1 MIFARVKE
9 FMVWTHPT
17 SGDGRAK
24 RVAIRL
30 IAVLL
35 ATFLSAGTLRAAE
48 PWQAFLDGL
57 RDRELHDMALLY
69 LDRMAAEPACPADL
83 KQVLDYEVGV
93 TLMTSPGA
101 PAAREQALD
110 DAQARFQK
118 FLAEH
123 PDHSMA
129 SLATSQLA
137 NVLIERGRA
146 RKTWAERPE
155 VDEKQRKKLLA
166 EAREFFNQ
174 AQTALAEAEKRYLA
188 ALKKMRAESRAEA
201 SPEVR
206 QMQSDLVR
214 AKLYLADAAYEIAM
228 THPADG
234 AARRKTL
241 GESAKLYNAI
251 YDAYYTRFVGKL
263 IEGLYARLRE
273 GRCYQDA
280 GRYVEALAVY
290 DEVLAESNSSRVPR
304 ELANKAVVLSLET
317 LTHPDVKKH
326 ADAVAKWRAWERTA
340 PASDQVGA
348 DGLAIKYLAAVA
360 HLEQMRG
367 LDRGNPDRAAMRG
380 DARRLFR
387 QVARLPGVY
396 RAKAQD
402 KLGDPLLGLPDDGK
416 AEPTTFAE
424 ARDRAEAAKNRM
436 QTAIAELRK
445 AESEGRTE
453 DIEKSERE
461 AAEAMAEGI
470 KYCRM
475 ALDMATSDA
484 SDEELNLLRNYLAYL
499 HWKNGDLYEAAVLG
513 AFLADRYPAS
523 PVARPAAQIAML
535 AYADLYSQSPP
546 GPVKEFARGRM
557 LATAERIVERWP
569 TSAEAGDTWLTLIQQ
584 AAMVDRDIDAAMT
597 HLERVPQ
604 DSPQRGRAEVI
615 VGDALWTEW
624 IRAMQAD
631 PVDRPDSKE
640 LDELLDRAETLLASG
655 VKRLTAEGKVDA
667 SLVAAQYALARL
679 YIERNRPEE
688 AVKVLDEPAAGLV
701 VLAGKGNLP
710 GTAQGFE
717 SAIYK
722 TALQAYVAAQELD
735 KAQAVMDS
743 LEKSVAAAGDAE
755 ASSQLTEVYI
765 GLSRDLQKTLEL
777 LREQGRTDEVLK
789 VSRGFELFL
798 DRIAR
803 RQQGNSFG
811 SLAWVAA
818 TFAEMAARFDTEGQT
833 LSPEAKQYYERAV
846 AVYREILKRSADNPQ
861 FAGGD
866 SAIDGV
872 KIRLARCL
880 RRLRKFRESMDLLVD
895 VLRFR
900 NRIVEAQV
908 EAALTYQEWAATS
921 GDARMYDNAINGGR
935 SARRKDGTQV
945 NVVWGWQ
952 KLGNITL
959 RSAAALATFHESRY
973 NLARCRFEQAL
984 GSSGDQRN
992 NLLARAEKDI
1002 EVTRLLTPDM
1012 GGDAWRDRYD
1022 SLLKRIQTVQGKK
1035 PVGFGATTK

>member
-1 MIFARVKE
+1 
-9 FMVWTHPT
+9 MVWTHPT
-17 SGDGRAK
+17 SGDGLAK

-35 ATFLSAGTLRAAE
+35 ATFLSAGALRADE
-48 PWQAFLDGL
+48 TWQALLDGL
-57 RDRELHDMALLY
+57 RDRDLHDMALLY
-69 LDRMAAEPACPADL
+69 LERMAADPACPADL
-83 KQVLDYEVGV
+83 NQVLDYEAGV
-93 TLMTSPGA
+93 TLMTSLGDP
-101 PAAREQALD
+101 PAREQALD

-123 PDHSMA
+123 PDHPRA

-137 NVLIERGRA
+137 NVLIERGRT
-146 RKTWAERPE
+146 RKIRAERPE
-155 VDEKQRKKLLA
+155 VDQQQREKLLD
-166 EAREFFNQ
+166 EARDFFTQ

-188 ALKKMRAESRAEA
+188 ALKKMRADSRDES

-206 QMQSDLVR
+206 GMQSDLVR
-214 AKLYLADAAYEIAM
+214 TKLYLADAAYEIAM

-234 AARRKTL
+234 TARRKKL
-241 GESAKLYNAI
+241 IESAGLYNAI
-251 YDAYYTRFVGKL
+251 HDAYYTRFVGKL

-290 DEVLAESNSSRVPR
+290 DEVLAESSSSRVPR

-317 LTHPDVKKH
+317 LTHPDVKKY
-326 ADAVAKWRAWERTA
+326 ADAIAKWRAWERTA

-348 DGLAIKYLAAVA
+348 DGLAIKYSAAVA

-396 RAKAQD
+396 RAKAQE
-402 KLGDPLLGLPDDGK
+402 KLADPLLGLPDDGK

-424 ARDRAEAAKNRM
+424 ARDRAETAKNRM
-436 QTAIAELRK
+436 QAAVVERQK
-445 AESEGRTE
+445 AESEGRAA
-453 DIEKSERE
+453 DVEKFERQTT
-461 AAEAMAEGI
+461 EAMAEGI

-475 ALDMATSDA
+475 ALNMATPDA
-484 SDEELNLLRNYLAYL
+484 ADEELNLLRNYLAYL
-499 HWKNGDLYEAAVLG
+499 YWKNGDLYEAAVLG
-513 AFLADRYPAS
+513 HFLADRYPAS

-535 AYADLYSQSPP
+535 AYADLYEQSPA
-546 GPVKEFARGRM
+546 GPVKQFARGRM
-557 LATAERIVERWP
+557 VATAEQIVERWP

-584 AAMVDRDIDAAMT
+584 AAMVDGDIDAAIA

-604 DSPQRGRAEVI
+604 DSPRRGRAEAI
-615 VGDALWTEW
+615 VGDALWMEW
-624 IRAMQAD
+624 VRAMQAD
-631 PVDRPDSKE
+631 PADRPNPKE
-640 LDELLDRAETLLASG
+640 LDELLGRAEALLAAG

-667 SLVAAQYALARL
+667 SLVAAQYSLARIYL
-679 YIERNRPEE
+679 EQNRPEE
-688 AVKVLDEPAAGLV
+688 AVKVLDEPTVGLV

-710 GTAQGFE
+710 GAAQGFE
-717 SAIYK
+717 SAIHK

-735 KAQAVMDS
+735 KAETVMDS
-743 LEKSVAAAGDAE
+743 LEKSVAAGGDAE
-755 ASSQLTEVYI
+755 AATRLTEVYI

-803 RQQGNSFG
+803 RQQGNTFG
-811 SLAWVAA
+811 SLAWVGA
-818 TFAEMAARFDTEGQT
+818 TFAEMGTRFDTEGKT
-833 LSPEAKQYYERAV
+833 LSPEAKKYYDQAV
-846 AVYREILKRSADNPQ
+846 TVYREILKRSADNPQ
-861 FAGGD
+861 FVGGEG
-866 SAIDGV
+866 AIDGV
-872 KIRLARCL
+872 KIRMARCL
-880 RRLRKFRESMDLLVD
+880 RRLGKFAEAMDLLVD

-908 EAALTYQEWAATS
+908 EAALTYQEWAAAS
-921 GDARMYDNAINGGR
+921 GDARKYTQAIEGGR

-945 NVVWGWQ
+945 HVVWGWQ
-952 KLGNITL
+952 KLGNVTL
-959 RSAAALATFHESRY
+959 RSSATLSTFHEARY
-973 NLARCRFEQAL
+973 NLARCRFEQAVGL
-984 GSSGDQRN
+984 SGDQRN
-992 NLLARAEKDI
+992 GMLARAEKDI

-1022 SLLKRIQTVQGKK
+1022 SLLKKIQTVQGKS
-1035 PVGFGATTK
+1035 PAGFGATSK